1 MQPMPDL
8 TALMKIAR
16 SPAGQQLLA
25 LLQSDQ
31 SLDLNTMAA
40 AAASGN
46 LEEAKQQL
54 GNVLGTKEAQK
65 LLKQL
70 GKQLWASWNIA

>member
-54 GNVLGTKEAQK
+54 GNALGTKEAQK

-70 GKQLWASWNIA
+70 EKQL

>member
-70 GKQLWASWNIA
+70 EKQL